1 MSLVPTDP
9 QAPAAVTHA
18 PAIRDTLTEGQMDV
32 LRRTIA
38 HDLTDDE
45 FDLFAAVSRR
55 TGLDPFKRQIWAVKR
70 RTNQRKKDDNGRW
83 VDNWVDVM
91 QIQTGIDGYRTIA
104 ERSGQYGGPAS
115 TEWCGPDGQWTDV
128 WLSSTPPA
136 AARVGVLRRGFTHPI
151 YGVAIFAEFV
161 ATKGQGDNKE
171 PTGQWKTMPAHMIA
185 KCAEALAI
193 RKAFPDDIAGV
204 YTVEEMGQADNGGA
218 AAHDR
223 PGIPARDFDELVA
236 ASEQLTVEQLAEVK
250 AWCAAEGI
258 ALKRAELTSENA
270 HRVMERILELVRSGG
285 GGSDVPPDGGVPTA
299 PPPPAPSSGGGG
311 ADSLPPAAP
320 GESSGG
326 ERPVPPPGPL
336 PSDVDV
342 TGGGARPGSSTEERQ
357 PNEAAGTG
365 STPAQG
371 SPPSGGHTLTQLDQ
385 ALLAAAGRPTIPAS
399 KTVVLRA
406 ADTHGHT
413 GTYDELL
420 TDEALALAVLAELGG
435 TLPTDTDPPTV
446 DLTPWKQRDEEAWDK
461 WRRAANAKAGPGTKA
476 KPHPR
481 LLDEKP
487 DYDAQR
493 HALAFQAS
501 RRTRGEGNEVTS
513 WSELTE
519 AECMR
524 IWKPSAG
531 TGALADIEGGRAVWG
546 FTDEVVPE
554 ATGGWWLQKAKEV
567 AA

>member
-9 QAPAAVTHA
+9 QAPAAAHHV

-136 AARVGVLRRGFTHPI
+136 AARVGVLRRGFANPI

-236 ASEQLTVEQLAEVK
+236 TSEQLTDEQLAEVK
-250 AWCAAEGI
+250 AWCTAEGI
-258 ALKRAELTSENA
+258 ALKRAELTSSNA

-285 GGSDVPPDGGVPTA
+285 GDGDGPSGSAAAA
-299 PPPPAPSSGGGG
+299 PPPGSSGGGG
-311 ADSLPPAAP
+311 AAVPAPSAAATPDDIETPTQKGGGDDDSA
-320 GESSGG
+320 GKGSSGG
-326 ERPVPPPGPL
+326 TP
-336 PSDVDV
+336 
-342 TGGGARPGSSTEERQ
+342 A
-357 PNEAAGTG
+357 AAGPDER
-365 STPAQG
+365 SSEVESEHPPATEQQG
-371 SPPSGGHTLTQLDQ
+371 AGDASASPAPSGGHTLTQLDQ

-399 KTVVLRA
+399 KTAVLRA
-406 ADTHGHT
+406 AATHGHT

-420 TDEALALAVLAELGG
+420 ADEALALAVLADLGG
-435 TLPTDTDPPTV
+435 TLPADTDPPPV
-446 DLTPWKQRDEEAWDK
+446 DLTPWKQQDEKAWDT
-461 WRRAANAKAGPGTKA
+461 WRKRCNAMAGPGTKT

-481 LLDEKP
+481 ILDEDKSI
-487 DYDAQR
+487 YDEQR
-493 HALAFQAS
+493 HALAYGAS
-501 RRTRGEGNEVTS
+501 RKVRGEGCEVTS
-513 WSELTE
+513 WADLTGMECRIIEETLRRLGLGEGILTFGDTGSPGGWVVQKTE
-519 AECMR
+519 A
-524 IWKPSAG
+524 
-531 TGALADIEGGRAVWG
+531 
-546 FTDEVVPE
+546 
-554 ATGGWWLQKAKEV
+554 